1 MNLSIVGMGYVGTV
15 SGACLAKSGHRVYG
29 VEINPA
35 KVDLINA
42 GKSPIV
48 EEGISDLIEEVVGS
62 GRMSTTSDLEEAVVN
77 SDVTMI
83 TVGTPSVSNGA
94 LSLTALERVAA
105 EIGMILR
112 SKSASHT
119 VVIRSTVLPGTT
131 EKVVIPALLESSGR
145 TLGNGLEVCFNP
157 EFLREGKSIQDFFNP
172 PQTIVGCATNHGFE
186 VMESIYDSI
195 EAPIIRTSYS
205 VAESV
210 KFLSNIYHAVKIC
223 FANEVGSLLKDLGID
238 ARDAMEIFC
247 NDTDLNISS
256 AYLRPGFAFGGS
268 CLPKDL
274 RAFIHL
280 AKHRDVA
287 LPMLEHIPVSNLQ
300 HIERAY
306 RSIVD
311 QQGRKVALFGLAF
324 KSGTDDLRESPI
336 ITLAERLIG
345 RGYELKIHDPEVEV
359 ARLIGSNREFIEREI
374 PHFADL
380 MCADP
385 SVALEGANIIVIA
398 HEMRSVTDEI
408 IATRPAIPIIDL
420 VGVRDLQGVQGLKYL
435 GICW

>member
-105 EIGMILR
+105 
-112 SKSASHT
+112 
-119 VVIRSTVLPGTT
+119 T
-131 EKVVIPALLESSGR
+131 EKVVIPALLENSGR
-145 TLGNGLEVCFNP
+145 TLGDGLEVCFNP

-172 PQTIVGCATNHGFE
+172 PQTIIGCATNHGFE

-247 NDTDLNISS
+247 NDTDLNISN

-408 IATRPAIPIIDL
+408 IAKRPAIPIIDL